1 MNNEP
6 KVFIVDDDK
15 NILVALRFLL
25 EAEDLNVE
33 TYCSAQAFLAHYNG
47 NSPGCLLLDL
57 RIPGNNGLE
66 LQELLSARGIDIPIV
81 IITSRDE
88 KLMTVKTLDMREL
101 GVPKNTHEYP
111 VMLTRIHN
119 AIAGHLEHEN

>member
-1 MNNEP
+1 MNDEP
-6 KVFIVDDDK
+6 TVFVVDDDK

-25 EAEDLNVE
+25 EAEDLKVE
-33 TYCSAQAFLAHYNG
+33 TFCSARAFLSHYDG
-47 NSPGCLLLDL
+47 NRPGCLLLDL

-66 LQELLSARGIDIPIV
+66 LQELLCARGIDIPIV

-101 GVPKNTHEYP
+101 GVPENALEYP
-111 VMLTRIHN
+111 VLLTRIHS